1 MTRLSMEK
9 ITKNQQKTPGNK
21 QLIARL
27 QDKRLIYETQLLL
40 YVSASIKEMIKLF
53 KNNIYIGTIKINT

>member
-1 MTRLSMEK
+1 MEK

-40 YVSASIKEMIKLF
+40 YVSASIMEMIKLF